1 MALLLSVPRSDVCLN
16 LFCLTTV
23 CLLCVKNVCC
33 LTIVMNVNVPAV
45 PSGKTCYVS
54 EFLLPQCCHMN
65 VPAVP
70 SVVPKPVMWHSV
82 RMSVALL
89 LSGECSKYA
98 ITCSLTS
105 YVSEFLLP
113 HSCHV
118 NVPTVPSLVSECLLP
133 HCCHMVFQMCH
144 QLFPDLLCV
153 RMSVAPLLSHEC
165 SNSAIACSSICYVL
179 SEFLLFTAVWNN
191 VNVAVELI
199 LALSLHWIS
208 CVTDSWLP
216 HICCKGCFC
225 QDFCLS
231 LTCVWICAA
240 VQLFQIMWMLQ
251 QCCHFLVDLICV
263 WSSVAIWLFQIMCIS
278 RLCHLFF
285 WGLLYV
291 NLGRC
296 YKGLNI
302 TAVPQLLSRSNVCRT
317 FCCITAG
324 WRDVNIMAV
333 PWLLPGYLSES
344 LLPHSYWNGC
354 EHYGCAVLD
363 SPLPHSCCCAI
374 TTLCVCCVLKSLLVA
389 EDDLNGVAVLWRL
402 CGSVVF
408 LNFCCLRLLQGM
420 WMLLAVSS

>member
-1 MALLLSVPRSDVCLN
+1 
-16 LFCLTTV
+16 
-23 CLLCVKNVCC
+23 
-33 LTIVMNVNVPAV
+33 MNVNVPAV

-118 NVPTVPSLVSECLLP
+118 NVPTGPSLVPRPVVSECLLP

-153 RMSVAPLLSHEC
+153 RMSVSPLLSHEC

-191 VNVAVELI
+191 VNVAVELT
-199 LALSLHWIS
+199 LALSLVWIS

-240 VQLFQIMWMLQ
+240 VQLFQIVLSLFGRSDLCLKL
-251 QCCHFLVDLICV
+251 CCHMAVSNNV
-263 WSSVAIWLFQIMCIS
+263 
-278 RLCHLFF
+278 
-285 WGLLYV
+285 Y
-291 NLGRC
+291 
-296 YKGLNI
+296 I
-302 TAVPQLLSRSNVCRT
+302 TAVPSFLLRSVVCESRQMLQGT
-317 FCCITAG
+317 
-324 WRDVNIMAV
+324 
-333 PWLLPGYLSES
+333 
-344 LLPHSYWNGC
+344 
-354 EHYGCAVLD
+354 EHYSCASTSFKV
-363 SPLPHSCCCAI
+363 
-374 TTLCVCCVLKSLLVA
+374 
-389 EDDLNGVAVLWRL
+389 
-402 CGSVVF
+402 
-408 LNFCCLRLLQGM
+408 
-420 WMLLAVSS
+420 